1 MHVFWGQVS
10 KYSFLRC
17 FFFRT
22 TRNVP
27 SLVRENLLGHNREDI
42 ECLHQILNFLFSLLP
57 NAKHYTDLHTH
68 ATAKL
73 VAYFQTMSHFL
84 LGPTEKL
91 LFEPHFPNL
100 WQLFHPKLS
109 EPAIPGRYFDIFLLP
124 ESVKNCQV
132 WLLFFCTLVM
142 NLFFL
147 HTYIQ
152 IPKVI

>member
-1 MHVFWGQVS
+1 MNFEFSVDFSLTYCLLTVASFRIGVPS
-10 KYSFLRC
+10 ILFLFSSELKGEYSFLN
-17 FFFRT
+17 FRT

-42 ECLHQILNFLFSLLP
+42 ECLHQILNFLFTLLP

-91 LFEPHFPNL
+91 LFEPHFQNL

-109 EPAIPGRYFDIFLLP
+109 EPAIPGIHFYPFDYNSIRVF
-124 ESVKNCQV
+124 
-132 WLLFFCTLVM
+132 
-142 NLFFL
+142 
-147 HTYIQ
+147 
-152 IPKVI
+152 

>member
-1 MHVFWGQVS
+1 MWCKVINFTSWNSQNYPLQYLHFDRPPLIPNS
-10 KYSFLRC
+10 KVGYIFYSELKDEFSFLN
-17 FFFRT
+17 FRT

-42 ECLHQILNFLFSLLP
+42 ECLHQILNFLFTLLP

-91 LFEPHFPNL
+91 LFEPHFQNL

-109 EPAIPGRYFDIFLLP
+109 EPAIPGIHF
-124 ESVKNCQV
+124 
-132 WLLFFCTLVM
+132 
-142 NLFFL
+142 
-147 HTYIQ
+147 
-152 IPKVI
+152 

>member
-1 MHVFWGQVS
+1 M
-10 KYSFLRC
+10 FLN
-17 FFFRT
+17 FRT

-42 ECLHQILNFLFSLLP
+42 ECLHQILNFLFTLLP

-91 LFEPHFPNL
+91 LFEPHFQNL

-109 EPAIPGRYFDIFLLP
+109 EPAIPGIHFLTLCFGYN
-124 ESVKNCQV
+124 SIRV
-132 WLLFFCTLVM
+132 FMHCTLI
-142 NLFFL
+142 FFL
-147 HTYIQ
+147 FLSGLLWILNLEFCLLQ
-152 IPKVI
+152 LLKISRN